1 MAFRPTRSDYESA
14 PVSIEPGHEI
24 RGGSRLIERGPKT
37 RGFGETADIQWRRFA
52 LIAVYD
58 FRSLSGCADAKVPV
72 REPLRE
78 QRAPTEQVRDDVT
91 ADIESLTTEA
101 VRARLLSKWPRR
113 RHGNKSKSARSTPE
127 SRSETP
133 SIAARSICKCGLITS
148 RSPDSYSDGP

>member
-1 MAFRPTRSDYESA
+1 LSSDGFSPNAIGLRER

-101 VRARLLSKWPRR
+101 VRARLLSKWPPR
-113 RHGNKSKSARSTPE
+113 RHGNKSNLREVPRRA
-127 SRSETP
+127 
-133 SIAARSICKCGLITS
+133 AARHHL
-148 RSPDSYSDGP
+148 SPLGASANADS